1 MSKPV
6 TNSQVEDVLSS
17 IRRLVSDNKKN
28 SGSAG
33 VVPVQDKL
41 VLTPQLRVS
50 EDSSEHEAEVADL
63 NGAPQGP
70 TSDSTD
76 FHSPASDED
85 ATDVT
90 PADAPV
96 DAPLQLSPE
105 MADDALEGFDG
116 YEEPL
121 PDQSA
126 EQETGGDG
134 GFVFARRRA
143 TAPEARAPQQAGAD
157 AGPARKETP
166 ASENTSGSSRVSEA
180 DARSHLS
187 EKIAAL
193 ETAIARTADQ
203 WEPDGN
209 GRDAYAGT
217 RAPSMDWQ
225 DGVSFDGKGAP
236 LSDDDPIEPV
246 ATVEGDTDVS
256 WSEEDQIIDEAALRL
271 LVGDIV
277 RSELQGELGERI
289 TRNVRRLVHRE
300 IMRALAA
307 RDLD

>member
-28 SGSAG
+28 SASAG
-33 VVPVQDKL
+33 VLPVQDKL

-50 EDSSEHEAEVADL
+50 EDGSEPQAEIADTDGASAGAAPDTGDLRSQVSHENIPDDSSC
-63 NGAPQGP
+63 
-70 TSDSTD
+70 
-76 FHSPASDED
+76 
-85 ATDVT
+85 
-90 PADAPV
+90 

-105 MADDALEGFDG
+105 MADDALEGIDST
-116 YEEPL
+116 EEPL

-126 EQETGGDG
+126 VQKTDGDG
-134 GFVFARRRA
+134 GFVFSRRH
-143 TAPEARAPQQAGAD
+143 APASYARAPQVTGAD
-157 AGPARKETP
+157 ADEGPLDVSVLSR
-166 ASENTSGSSRVSEA
+166 ASEAE
-180 DARSHLS
+180 ARSHLS

-217 RAPSMDWQ
+217 RAPSMEWR

-236 LSDDDPIEPV
+236 LSDDDLTEPV
-246 ATVEGDTDVS
+246 ATVDDEADVP
-256 WSEEDQIIDEAALRL
+256 WAEEDQIIDEEALRL

>member
-28 SGSAG
+28 SASAG
-33 VVPVQDKL
+33 VLPVQDKL

-50 EDSSEHEAEVADL
+50 EDSSEPQAEFADTD
-63 NGAPQGP
+63 GAPAGAAPDTGDLRSQV
-70 TSDSTD
+70 S
-76 FHSPASDED
+76 HEIIAEESPRD
-85 ATDVT
+85 AL
-90 PADAPV
+90 
-96 DAPLQLSPE
+96 LQLSPE
-105 MADDALEGFDG
+105 MAEDALEGFDPT
-116 YEEPL
+116 EEPV
-121 PDQSA
+121 PDKAA

-134 GFVFARRRA
+134 GFVFTRRH
-143 TAPEARAPQQAGAD
+143 APTSYARAPQETGAD
-157 AGPARKETP
+157 ADEGPPDISGLSR
-166 ASENTSGSSRVSEA
+166 ASEA
-180 DARSHLS
+180 KARSHLS

-217 RAPSMDWQ
+217 RAPTMEWR

-236 LSDDDPIEPV
+236 LSEDDLTEPV
-246 ATVEGDTDVS
+246 ATVDDEADVP
-256 WSEEDQIIDEAALRL
+256 WVEEDQIIDEAALRL

-307 RDLD
+307 HDLD